1 MFCAAPN
8 DHTFYIAI
16 NPAVCYT
23 CHMHASFEWDEDK
36 NQENQSKHG
45 VSFEEA
51 QKAFRDPNRLIIKDS
66 FHSINEDRWFCVGD
80 IGTGIVT
87 VRFTY
92 RERTN
97 RIFGAGYWRR
107 LRKMYLQ
114 EQGNR

>member
-1 MFCAAPN
+1 
-8 DHTFYIAI
+8 
-16 NPAVCYT
+16 
-23 CHMHASFEWDEDK
+23 MHASFEWDEDK

-92 RERTN
+92 RDRTI

-107 LRKMYLQ
+107 LRKKYLQ